1 MVRHGQTADSV
12 RHLFS
17 GSGGIDPE
25 LTELGHQQAQQAAQR
40 VQESSAPGDYSVLIA
55 SPLRRT
61 QQTAQYLAESL
72 DLPIVTDNR
81 LRECD
86 FGEWEGYTMG
96 EVLERYP
103 TVAAAWMQDPECVP
117 PGGESLAA
125 VRRRL
130 QSFREDV
137 TAQYGGTNVLM
148 VSHVTPI
155 KSLLWEGLG
164 EVDTV
169 FYRLFLDLA
178 SISVAEFYHD
188 GGSTVRLVNYG
199 GGVVA

>member
-1 MVRHGQTADSV
+1 
-12 RHLFS
+12 
-17 GSGGIDPE
+17 
-25 LTELGHQQAQQAAQR
+25 
-40 VQESSAPGDYSVLIA
+40 
-55 SPLRRT
+55 
-61 QQTAQYLAESL
+61 
-72 DLPIVTDNR
+72 
-81 LRECD
+81 
-86 FGEWEGYTMG
+86 MG

-103 TVAAAWMQDPECVP
+103 TDAAAWMQDPECVP

-137 TAQYGGTNVLM
+137 TAQFSGTNVLM

-164 EVDTV
+164 KVDTV

-178 SISVAEFYHD
+178 SISVAEFYRD
-188 GGSTVRLVNYG
+188 DGSTVRLVNYG
-199 GGVVA
+199 GGVVS